1 MCGAT
6 RHPLP
11 GALETSQSKLC
22 SWSSR
27 ECTWITASHP
37 AAERVMAGL
46 STSSATFQVDNH
58 HFLWHICSRTFNYVF
73 FFFFHQA
80 VISLP
85 RVPFVYNHSFVILN
99 KSHLH
104 ISVFCIPFEK
114 TFTVFCIPFEQ
125 TFTFL
130 SFVYARSRSS
140 PSWFSVSPRNR
151 SSPFCLFYTLGA
163 DLHVSV
169 FL

>member
-46 STSSATFQVDNH
+46 STSSATFQVDNR
-58 HFLWHICSRTFNYVF
+58 HFLWHICSRTFNCVF
-73 FFFFHQA
+73 SFFHQA
-80 VISLP
+80 TISLP
-85 RVPFVYNHSFVILN
+85 RVPFVYNHSFVVLN

-104 ISVFCIPFEK
+104 IS
-114 TFTVFCIPFEQ
+114 VFCIPFEQ

-140 PSWFSVSPRNR
+140 PSWFSAYQRNR